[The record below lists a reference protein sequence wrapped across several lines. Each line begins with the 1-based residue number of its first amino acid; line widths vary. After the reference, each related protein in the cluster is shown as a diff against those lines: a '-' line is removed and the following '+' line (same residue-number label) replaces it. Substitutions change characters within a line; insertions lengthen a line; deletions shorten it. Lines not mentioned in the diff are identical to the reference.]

1 MTGIMELQ
9 SVADTIKSPLREQPG
24 CDSVMTTVRVQYGG
38 KACYRRGEGEQ
49 LLMSFDEVQGTNTTL
64 MVLV

>member
-1 MTGIMELQ
+1 
-9 SVADTIKSPLREQPG
+9 
-24 CDSVMTTVRVQYGG
+24 MTTVRVQYGG
-38 KACYRRGEGEQ
+38 KVRYRRGEGEQ